1 MKESYPLQ
9 WPDGVPR
16 TRIKDR
22 KIRKVWKKTE
32 RQSIESLDD
41 ELETFGAISA
51 VLTRKDPDD
60 KMSAPDP
67 SVALYF
73 ARKCEDDLSWQ
84 DALGI
89 DNPAPTA
96 DEVREAFN
104 RVALRYHPDK
114 LTRDIERYLA
124 YDKHKQN
131 ALAYVNRL
139 SGNTPDYVITCDV
152 YSEAKWNITAI
163 RMTLRSFRQMERDG
177 ASTLMQQAMGAFKTK
192 QLVAGGESAGPQTA
206 TT

>member
-114 LTRDIERYLA
+114 LTR
-124 YDKHKQN
+124 
-131 ALAYVNRL
+131 
-139 SGNTPDYVITCDV
+139 SP
-152 YSEAKWNITAI
+152 
-163 RMTLRSFRQMERDG
+163 M
-177 ASTLMQQAMGAFKTK
+177 
-192 QLVAGGESAGPQTA
+192 
-206 TT
+206 